1 MNTLKKTWELKDS
14 IVLLRIL
21 IGWHFLYEGIIKLYN
36 PDWTSFGYL
45 ASAQGPLKPFF
56 TALTGET
63 MIVWVDGLNMA
74 ALIIVGLTLTL
85 GFFEKTGAFIGI
97 GLLALYYL
105 AHPSF
110 PWLTQVNVEGSYWFV
125 NKNSIELVACMVIFQ
140 YPTAQYFGLA
150 RLFGKNKKTFKTSTL

>member
-14 IVLLRIL
+14 IVLLRVL

-63 MIVWVDGLNMA
+63 MLIWVDGLNMA

-110 PWLTQVNVEGSYWFV
+110 PWLTEVNVEGSYWFV
-125 NKNSIELVACMVIFQ
+125 NKNLIELVACMVIFQ
-140 YPTAQYFGLA
+140 YPTAQYFGLS
-150 RLFGKNKKTFKTSTL
+150 RLFGKNKTTYKTSTL

>member
-56 TALTGET
+56 TALTSET
-63 MIVWVDGLNMA
+63 MLVWVDGLNMA

-85 GFFEKTGAFIGI
+85 GFFEKAGAFIGI
-97 GLLALYYL
+97 GLLAL
-105 AHPSF
+105 
-110 PWLTQVNVEGSYWFV
+110 
-125 NKNSIELVACMVIFQ
+125 
-140 YPTAQYFGLA
+140 
-150 RLFGKNKKTFKTSTL
+150 